1 VFVSGVGVVVADAQ
15 PIMGLGMGETLLALD
30 YRVLARVETADQL
43 VQAVDRCEPELV
55 LVDLALPGLVPAVR
69 AIRASAALSPY
80 VVLLAESRQDDLIVA
95 GVCAGAV
102 GSVPRSVCPE
112 ALRKALMAVRAG
124 ESLIPRALVPDV
136 LAELRLRAESS
147 IEEPSSHISVLTT
160 RERQVLEMMRAGM
173 STATISEQLVVAPV
187 TVRTHICAIRR
198 KLNLRDDGSQHMSP
212 LRAS

>member
-1 VFVSGVGVVVADAQ
+1 VSGVGVVVADAQ
-15 PIMGLGMGETLLALD
+15 PIMGLGMGEALRALD
-30 YRVLARVETADQL
+30 YEVLARVETADQL
-43 VQAVDRCEPELV
+43 VEAVDFHQPELV
-55 LVDLALPGLVPAVR
+55 LVGLALPGLLSAVR
-69 AIRASAALSPY
+69 EIRATGTHAPY
-80 VVLLAESRQDDLIVA
+80 VVLLAESGQDDLIVA

-112 ALRKALMAVRAG
+112 PLRKALMAVRAG

-136 LAELRLRAESS
+136 LAELRQRAESTT
-147 IEEPSSHISVLTT
+147 EEPSSHISVLTT

-173 STATISEQLVVAPV
+173 STATIAEQLVVAPV

-198 KLNLRDDGSQHMSP
+198 KLHLRDGGPQHMSP